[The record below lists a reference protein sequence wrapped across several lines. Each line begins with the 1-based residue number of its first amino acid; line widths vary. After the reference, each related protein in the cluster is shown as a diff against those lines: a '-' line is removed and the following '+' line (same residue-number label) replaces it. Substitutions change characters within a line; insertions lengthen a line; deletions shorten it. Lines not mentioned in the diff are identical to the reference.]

1 MDQQINSMTNQNVAM
16 QGGPQYPNSEQEKA
30 MMRDKAEEFMGLDA
44 TQNRIR

>member
-16 QGGPQYPNSEQEKA
+16 GGQEPNSELKKA
-30 MMRDKAEEFMGLDA
+30 QMKERAEEFMGLDA

>member
-16 QGGPQYPNSEQEKA
+16 GGLPNSDMEKA
-30 MMRDKAEEFMGLDA
+30 LMKDKAEEFMGLDA